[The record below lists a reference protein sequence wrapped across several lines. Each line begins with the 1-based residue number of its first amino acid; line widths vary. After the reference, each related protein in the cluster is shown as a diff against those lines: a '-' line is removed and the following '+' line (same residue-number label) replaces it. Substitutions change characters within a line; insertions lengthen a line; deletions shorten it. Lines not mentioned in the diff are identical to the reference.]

1 MRVENTTDQLVKV
14 GGLNIAPGMIG
25 TVADD
30 AVIPPGFRKLPDL
43 PRVPSEHEKLVRCIR
58 FNRAG
63 PRGLAL
69 TVRGRPRCK
78 PLERALGRTVSAA
91 QRDRAWRE
99 VQAKR
104 AHDGLSAV

>member
-43 PRVPSEHEKLVRCIR
+43 PRVPSEHEKLVRCILTG
-58 FNRAG
+58 G
-63 PRGLAL
+63 PMTKRGK
-69 TVRGRPRCK
+69 PRCDA
-78 PLERALGRTVSAA
+78 LSRAMGRTVTAA
-91 QRDRAWRE
+91 QRDRAWTE
-99 VQAKR
+99 VKR
-104 AHDGLSAV
+104 KLA